1 MANFPRWVK
10 ANAAYCEVQRTVDR
24 CFLFKPDE
32 TTRQII
38 GSSAGRALQKFP
50 VKIYYLDF
58 NIDHKQNGIAP
69 FSDDRE
75 HIRNY
80 AKFHQLFNSLLARGI
95 NKHLGREGAL
105 YSSRNRST
113 EAVDDQ
119 SLEQQ
124 LFYAV
129 TNPVKDGL
137 VDRVINWKGFSSYT
151 QLATGE
157 SERFQYIDWSAWYKE
172 GGKRNKKSPEAY
184 VKTVEVKLTPIPA
197 WERMTVPQRQA
208 HFRREVRT
216 LEQKFREERER
227 EGRSVMGPRSLEKL
241 NHRDHPK
248 KPAERTKKPLCH
260 ASTVEA
266 ANEYRERLR
275 AFLDE
280 YYTASDLWRSGVYS
294 VEFPRGSF
302 KPPDIRAVA

>member
-1 MANFPRWVK
+1 MANRPRWIRND
-10 ANAAYCEVQRTVDR
+10 ATYSEVQRTVDR

-32 TTRQII
+32 ITRQII

-50 VKIYYLDF
+50 VKLYWLDF
-58 NIDHKQNGIAP
+58 NIDHKQNGIKP
-69 FSDDRE
+69 LSDEPE
-75 HIRNY
+75 HIQNY
-80 AKFHQLFNSLLARGI
+80 AKFNQLFNSLVARGI
-95 NKHLGREGAL
+95 NKHLGREGAI

-137 VDRVINWKGFSSYT
+137 VDRVANWKGFSSYI

-157 SERFQYIDWSAWYKE
+157 VERFRYIDWSAWHKA

-197 WERMTVPQRQA
+197 WEHMTVPQRQA
-208 HFRREVRT
+208 YFRREVRK
-216 LEQKFREERER
+216 LEQKFREERES

-241 NHRDHPK
+241 DHREHPK
-248 KPAERTKKPLCH
+248 KPAERTNKPICH

-275 AFLDE
+275 AFWDE
-280 YYTASDLWRSGVYS
+280 YYKASDLWRRGVHS

-302 KPPDIRAVA
+302 KPPDIRAAA